1 MELGKEI
8 HRLRNNRGITQ
19 EALAEAL
26 HVTAQ
31 TVSKWE
37 RGTSMPD
44 IQTLPEIAVYFGVTI
59 DQLFAMAPE
68 QQMERIENR
77 IYDRGLF
84 DEAEER
90 QLEQQLNTFAEN
102 PEHTGQAKLLLT
114 KLYNHQAEQY
124 RMLAVESGKEAVE
137 KTGGDS
143 DAVSELANA
152 WGSYIPDWNVRN
164 HHELIT
170 WYANYC
176 RHNPENRSTLMWL
189 LDNLIDDRRLSEAEE
204 WLKKLAQMDHTFRVP
219 MYRYMIFRAA
229 GDTVKAEDQLR
240 ELEAMEGQEWCW
252 AVTLGDIYTLRQE
265 YDKAIQWYR
274 KGQEM
279 QESPK
284 FTDSA
289 ASIAHICEIRGD
301 KAGAV
306 AAWREVLRLQQEEW
320 GIISGEER
328 EAVER
333 AIHRL
338 QSSCHNTDLC

>member
-8 HRLRNNRGITQ
+8 HRLRNSRGITQ

-26 HVTAQ
+26 NVTAQ

-44 IQTLPEIAVYFGVTI
+44 VQMLPEIAIYFGVTI

-77 IYDRGLF
+77 IYSQGMF

-90 QLEQQLNTFAEN
+90 QLEQQLLTFAEK
-102 PEHTGQAKLLLT
+102 PEYIGQAKLLLT

-124 RMLAVESGKEAVE
+124 RLQAVESGKEAVE
-137 KTGGDS
+137 KTGGDR

-164 HHELIT
+164 HHALIT
-170 WYANYC
+170 WYGDYC
-176 RHNPENRSTLMWL
+176 RRNPENRSALMWL
-189 LDNLIDDRRLSEAEE
+189 LDNLIDDRRLAEAQE
-204 WLKKLAQMDHTFRVP
+204 WLKKLAQTDHTFHVP
-219 MYRYMIFRAA
+219 MYRYMIFQAA
-229 GDTVKAEDQLR
+229 GDKEKAEEQLR
-240 ELEAMEGQEWCW
+240 ELETMEGQEWCW
-252 AVTLGDIYTLRQE
+252 AVTLGDICTLRQE
-265 YDKAIQWYR
+265 YDKAMEWYR

-279 QESPK
+279 QPSPK

-306 AAWREVLRLQQEEW
+306 SAYREILRLQQEEW

-338 QSSCHNTDLC
+338 L